1 MGFPPGKTGKLKP
14 ARYDRATGEET
25 KMSEKPRLDT
35 TRLQKIAQAYWES
48 AALMAAVELE
58 IFTAIAHGHDTIP
71 AAAKAAGISERN
83 AERLLT
89 ALTAMTL
96 LAREGDG
103 EQGRFAN
110 APDVQRFLVKDG
122 ERYAGPWILFTK
134 PRWAAYGELGQRLRS
149 KTENRL
155 GAYESFTVD
164 DARRY
169 HAATYSIGMGAA
181 RLFSRSVD
189 LSGRKK
195 MLDLGG
201 GSGAY
206 SIVATKTF
214 PGLQAIVLDLP
225 PVAVVAGEYI
235 AANQASDRVSTLPGD
250 FTRTPFPQGVDIV
263 VMASNLPQYEPDLI
277 RLVVGKAFDALLPG
291 GEMHLIGETLHDDRR
306 GPLSAALWGLN
317 EAVYGSTGRAHTE
330 GEVKGYLQD
339 AGFNDVAVHPFVP
352 GVLSRVAGR
361 KSG

>member
-1 MGFPPGKTGKLKP
+1 M
-14 ARYDRATGEET
+14 A
-25 KMSEKPRLDT
+25 EKPRLDT
-35 TRLQKIAQAYWES
+35 TRLQKMAQAYWES
-48 AALMAAVELE
+48 AALMAAVELDV
-58 IFTAIAHGHDTIP
+58 FTAIAHGQDTVP
-71 AAAKAAGISERN
+71 AVAKTVGISARN

-89 ALTAMTL
+89 ALVAMTL
-96 LAREGDG
+96 LTRDDRDG
-103 EQGRFAN
+103 EGRFTN

-134 PRWAAYGELGQRLRS
+134 PRWNAYGELAERLRRE
-149 KTENRL
+149 TENRL

-189 LSGRKK
+189 LTGRKL

-206 SIVATKTF
+206 SIVATQTF
-214 PGLQAIVLDLP
+214 PGLKAVVLDLP
-225 PVAVVAGEYI
+225 PVAVVAAEYI
-235 AANQASDRVSTLPGD
+235 AANNASDRVSTLPGD
-250 FTRTPFPQGVDIV
+250 FTRTEFPQGVDVV
-263 VMASNLPQYEPDLI
+263 VMASNLPQYEPALI
-277 RLVVGKAFDALLPG
+277 RLVVGKAFAALVPG

-317 EAVYGSTGRAHTE
+317 EAVYGSTGVAHTE
-330 GEVKGYLQD
+330 AEVKGYLSG
-339 AGFNDVAVHPFVP
+339 AGFADVTVHPFVP
-352 GVLSRVAGR
+352 GVLSRIVGR
-361 KSG
+361 KPA

>member
-1 MGFPPGKTGKLKP
+1 M
-14 ARYDRATGEET
+14 A
-25 KMSEKPRLDT
+25 EKPRLDT

-58 IFTAIAHGHDTIP
+58 LFTAIAHGHDTLP
-71 AAAKAAGISERN
+71 AVAKAAGIGERN
-83 AERLLT
+83 AQRLLT
-89 ALTAMTL
+89 ALVAMTL
-96 LAREGDG
+96 LDRTG
-103 EQGRFAN
+103 ERFSN

-134 PRWAAYGELGQRLRS
+134 PRWAAYGELSERLRRT
-149 KTENRL
+149 TENRL
-155 GAYESFTVD
+155 GAYQEFTVE

-189 LSGRKK
+189 LNDRRK

-206 SIVATKTF
+206 SIVATQTY
-214 PGLQAIVLDLP
+214 PGLKAIVLDLP
-225 PVAVVAGEYI
+225 PVTVVADEYI
-235 AANQASDRVSTLPGD
+235 AANGATDRVSTLPGD
-250 FTRTPFPQGVDIV
+250 FTRTDFPQDVDVV

-277 RLVVGKAFDALLPG
+277 RLVVRKAFAVLVPG

-317 EAVYGSTGRAHTE
+317 EGVYGSTGIAHTE
-330 GEVKGYLQD
+330 SEVKGYLQD
-339 AGFNDVAVHPFVP
+339 AGFIDVAPHPFVP

-361 KSG
+361 KPV

>member
-1 MGFPPGKTGKLKP
+1 MTQQQQPQQ
-14 ARYDRATGEET
+14 
-25 KMSEKPRLDT
+25 RLDT
-35 TRLQKIAQAYWES
+35 TRLQKMAQAYWES

-58 IFTAIAHGHDTIP
+58 VFTAVAHGQDTI
-71 AAAKAAGISERN
+71 AAVAQTVGISERN

-96 LAREGDG
+96 LTREG
-103 EQGRFAN
+103 ERFAN

-134 PRWAAYGELGQRLRS
+134 PRWTAFGELSERLRRREENTLGQY
-149 KTENRL
+149 TE
-155 GAYESFTVD
+155 FTVD

-189 LSGRKK
+189 LAGRRL

-214 PGLQAIVLDLP
+214 PSLKAIVLDLP
-225 PVAVVAGEYI
+225 PVAVVAKEYI
-235 AANQASDRVSTLPGD
+235 AANDAADRVSAMAGD
-250 FTRTPFPQGVDIV
+250 FTTSDFPHGVDVV
-263 VMASNLPQYEPDLI
+263 VMASNLPQYEPALI
-277 RLVVGKAFDALLPG
+277 RLVVGKAFAALVPG

-317 EAVYGSTGRAHTE
+317 EAVQGSTGVAHTE
-330 GEVKGYLQD
+330 GEVRSYLRD
-339 AGFNDVAVHPFVP
+339 AGFTGVAVHSFVP

-361 KSG
+361 KPG

>member
-1 MGFPPGKTGKLKP
+1 M
-14 ARYDRATGEET
+14 AQQ
-25 KMSEKPRLDT
+25 PRLDT
-35 TRLQKIAQAYWES
+35 TRLQKMAQAYWES

-58 IFTAIAHGHDTIP
+58 VFTAIAHGHDTVETV
-71 AAAKAAGISERN
+71 ARAVGISARN

-89 ALTAMTL
+89 ALAAMTL
-96 LAREGDG
+96 LDRTGD
-103 EQGRFAN
+103 RFAN

-134 PRWAAYGELGQRLRS
+134 PRWEAFGKLSEHLRRREENHLGQYV
-149 KTENRL
+149 E
-155 GAYESFTVD
+155 FTVD

-189 LSGRKK
+189 LTGRKL

-206 SIVATKTF
+206 SIVATKTW
-214 PGLQAIVLDLP
+214 PSLKAIVLDLP
-225 PVAVVAGEYI
+225 PVAVVAQEYI
-235 AANQASDRVSTLPGD
+235 ARNDATDRVTAMPGD
-250 FTRTPFPQGVDIV
+250 FTRTDFPKGADVV

-277 RLVVGKAFDALLPG
+277 RLVVAKAFAAMAPG

-317 EAVYGSTGRAHTE
+317 EAIQGSTGVAHTE
-330 GEVKGYLQD
+330 GEVTGYLRD
-339 AGFNDVAVHPFVP
+339 AGFTQVTVHPFVP
-352 GVLSRVAGR
+352 GVLSRVTGR
-361 KSG
+361 KPR

>member
-1 MGFPPGKTGKLKP
+1 MTQQQQQ
-14 ARYDRATGEET
+14 
-25 KMSEKPRLDT
+25 RLDT
-35 TRLQKIAQAYWES
+35 TRLQKMAQAYWES

-58 IFTAIAHGHDTIP
+58 VFTAIARGQDTIP
-71 AAAKAAGISERN
+71 AVAKTIGISERN

-96 LAREGDG
+96 LSRDG
-103 EQGRFAN
+103 QRFAN

-134 PRWAAYGELGQRLRS
+134 PRWTAFGELSERLRRREES
-149 KTENRL
+149 TLGQYTE
-155 GAYESFTVD
+155 FTVD

-189 LSGRKK
+189 LTGRKL

-206 SIVATKTF
+206 SIVATRTY
-214 PGLQAIVLDLP
+214 PGLKAIVLDLP
-225 PVAVVAGEYI
+225 PVAVVAREYI
-235 AANQASDRVSTLPGD
+235 AANGAADRVSAMAGD
-250 FTRTPFPQGVDIV
+250 FTTSDFPQGVDVV
-263 VMASNLPQYEPDLI
+263 VMASNLPQYEPALI
-277 RLVVGKAFDALLPG
+277 RLVVGKAFAALVPG

-317 EAVYGSTGRAHTE
+317 EAVQGSTGVAHTE
-330 GEVKGYLQD
+330 GEVRSYLQD
-339 AGFNDVAVHPFVP
+339 AGFTDVAVHPFVP
-352 GVLSRVAGR
+352 GVLSRVVGR
-361 KSG
+361 KPG

>member
-1 MGFPPGKTGKLKP
+1 M
-14 ARYDRATGEET
+14 AQQ
-25 KMSEKPRLDT
+25 PRLDT
-35 TRLQKIAQAYWES
+35 TRLQKMAQAYWES

-58 IFTAIAHGHDTIP
+58 VFTAIAHGHDTVA
-71 AAAKAAGISERN
+71 AAAKAVGISERN

-89 ALTAMTL
+89 ALAAMTL
-96 LAREGDG
+96 LDRTGD
-103 EQGRFAN
+103 RFAN

-134 PRWAAYGELGQRLRS
+134 PRWEAFGKLSEHLRRREENHLGQYVEFS
-149 KTENRL
+149 
-155 GAYESFTVD
+155 VD

-189 LSGRKK
+189 LTGRKL

-206 SIVATKTF
+206 SIVATKTY
-214 PGLQAIVLDLP
+214 PGLKAIVLDLP
-225 PVAVVAGEYI
+225 PVAVVANEYI
-235 AANQASDRVSTLPGD
+235 AKNDAADRVTAMPGD
-250 FTRTPFPQGVDIV
+250 FTKTEFPKGADVV

-277 RLVVGKAFDALLPG
+277 RLVVAKAFAAMAPG

-317 EAVYGSTGRAHTE
+317 EAIQGSTGVAHTE
-330 GEVKGYLQD
+330 GEVTGYLQA
-339 AGFNDVAVHPFVP
+339 AGFTDVAVHPFVP
-352 GVLSRVAGR
+352 GVLSRVTGR
-361 KSG
+361 KPR

>member
-1 MGFPPGKTGKLKP
+1 M
-14 ARYDRATGEET
+14 AQ
-25 KMSEKPRLDT
+25 SPRLDT
-35 TRLQKIAQAYWES
+35 TRLQRMAQAYWES

-58 IFTAIAHGHDTIP
+58 VFTAIAHGHDTV
-71 AAAKAAGISERN
+71 AAVARTVGISARN

-89 ALTAMTL
+89 ALAAMTL
-96 LAREGDG
+96 LDRNGD
-103 EQGRFAN
+103 RFTN

-134 PRWAAYGELGQRLRS
+134 PRWEAFGKLSEHLRRREENHLGQYVEFS
-149 KTENRL
+149 
-155 GAYESFTVD
+155 VD

-189 LSGRKK
+189 LTGRKL

-206 SIVATKTF
+206 SIVATKTY
-214 PGLQAIVLDLP
+214 PGLKAIVLDLP
-225 PVAVVAGEYI
+225 PVAVVANEYI
-235 AANQASDRVSTLPGD
+235 AKNDAADRVTAMPGD
-250 FTRTPFPQGVDIV
+250 FTKTEFPKGADVV

-277 RLVVGKAFDALLPG
+277 RLVVAKAFAAMAPG

-317 EAVYGSTGRAHTE
+317 EAIQGSTGVAHTE
-330 GEVKGYLQD
+330 GEVIGYLQG
-339 AGFNDVAVHPFVP
+339 AGFIDVAVHPFVP
-352 GVLSRVAGR
+352 GVLSRVTGR
-361 KSG
+361 KPG

>member
-1 MGFPPGKTGKLKP
+1 
-14 ARYDRATGEET
+14 
-25 KMSEKPRLDT
+25 MSEKPRLDT
-35 TRLQKIAQAYWES
+35 TRLQRVAQAYWES

-58 IFTAIAHGHDTIP
+58 AFTAIARGHDTIP
-71 AAAKAAGISERN
+71 ALAQAIGIGQRN

-89 ALTAMTL
+89 ALSAMTL
-96 LAREGDG
+96 LTYDD
-103 EQGRFAN
+103 GRFAN
-110 APDVQRFLVKDG
+110 APDVQRFLVNDG

-134 PRWAAYGELGQRLRS
+134 PRWAAYGELGQRLRAT
-149 KTENRL
+149 TENRL
-155 GAYESFTVD
+155 GAYERFTVE

-189 LSGRKK
+189 LSGRKT

-206 SIVATKTF
+206 SIVATGTF
-214 PGLQAIVLDLP
+214 PGLKATVLDLP
-225 PVAVVAGEYI
+225 PVCVVAQEYI
-235 AANQASDRVSTLPGD
+235 AANDAADRVSTLPGD
-250 FTRTPFPQGVDIV
+250 FTRTPFPQGVDVV
-263 VMASNLPQYEPDLI
+263 VMASNLPQYEPELI
-277 RLVVGKAFDALLPG
+277 RLVVGKAFDALAPG

-317 EAVYGSTGRAHTE
+317 EAVQGSTGVAHTE
-330 GEVKGYLQD
+330 SEVKSYLQG
-339 AGFNDVAVHPFVP
+339 AGFTDVTVHPFVP

-361 KSG
+361 KPL

>member
-1 MGFPPGKTGKLKP
+1 M
-14 ARYDRATGEET
+14 AQQ
-25 KMSEKPRLDT
+25 PRLDT

-58 IFTAIAHGHDTIP
+58 VFTAIAHGHDTVP
-71 AAAKAAGISERN
+71 AVARAIGISPRN

-96 LAREGDG
+96 LERAD
-103 EQGRFAN
+103 GRFTN

-134 PRWAAYGELGQRLRS
+134 PRWEAFGKLGEHLRRREEHHLGQY
-149 KTENRL
+149 TE
-155 GAYESFTVD
+155 FTVD

-189 LSGRKK
+189 LSGRKLL
-195 MLDLGG
+195 LDLGG

-214 PGLQAIVLDLP
+214 PGLKAIVLDLP
-225 PVAVVAGEYI
+225 PVAVVAREYI
-235 AANQASDRVSTLPGD
+235 AANDAADRVSAMPGD
-250 FTRTPFPQGVDIV
+250 FTTSDFPQGVDVV
-263 VMASNLPQYEPDLI
+263 VMASNLPQYEPALI
-277 RLVVGKAFDALLPG
+277 RLVVGKAFAALVPG

-317 EAVYGSTGRAHTE
+317 EAVQASTGVAHTE
-330 GEVKGYLQD
+330 GEVKAYLQD
-339 AGFNDVAVHPFVP
+339 AGFEGVAVHPFVP
-352 GVLSRVAGR
+352 GVLSRVTGR
-361 KSG
+361 KRG

>member
-1 MGFPPGKTGKLKP
+1 M
-14 ARYDRATGEET
+14 AQQ
-25 KMSEKPRLDT
+25 PRLDT
-35 TRLQKIAQAYWES
+35 TRLQKMAQAYWES

-58 IFTAIAHGHDTIP
+58 VFTAIAHGHDTV
-71 AAAKAAGISERN
+71 AAVVRAVGISARN

-89 ALTAMTL
+89 ALAAMTL
-96 LAREGDG
+96 LERTED
-103 EQGRFAN
+103 RFAN

-134 PRWAAYGELGQRLRS
+134 PRWEAFGKLSEHLRRREENHLGQYV
-149 KTENRL
+149 E
-155 GAYESFTVD
+155 FTVD

-189 LSGRKK
+189 LTGRKL

-206 SIVATKTF
+206 SIVATKTW
-214 PGLQAIVLDLP
+214 PGLKAIVLDLP
-225 PVAVVAGEYI
+225 PVAVVAQEYI
-235 AANQASDRVSTLPGD
+235 ARNDATDRVTAMPGD
-250 FTRTPFPQGVDIV
+250 FTRTDFPKGADVV

-277 RLVVGKAFDALLPG
+277 RLVVAKAFGAMAPG

-317 EAVYGSTGRAHTE
+317 EAIQGSTGVAHTE
-330 GEVKGYLQD
+330 GEVTGYLRD
-339 AGFNDVAVHPFVP
+339 AGFTQVTVHPFVP
-352 GVLSRVAGR
+352 GVLSRVTGR
-361 KSG
+361 KPR